1 MSMYQYLISLLAV
14 LMLSAC
20 GSSGGDNST
29 PPPVEPPPPSEPPP
43 AALELPSYNT
53 DPEAP
58 DITGMESSAAEIAG
72 RMTIGLNIGNTLEAM
87 GGKSETYWGNPAI
100 TREFIAFAK
109 ESGFNA
115 LRLPVSWD
123 QYADPTTAEIEPQ
136 WLERVRE
143 VVQYSLDEDLYVIVN
158 IHWDGGWLERQVTPA
173 HQAENNAKQ
182 KAYWEQI
189 ATLLRDFDERVLF
202 ASANEPNVDTADEM
216 AVLLSYHQTF
226 IDAVRSTGGKNAY
239 RTLIVQGPYTDIEK
253 TQELMTTLPTD
264 SASERLMVEL
274 HYYSPWQFALMEEDE
289 DWGNRFFYWGRDN
302 HSPTDTEHNPTGD
315 EWEEDYVDK
324 MFEQVKIQFVDQGIP
339 VILGEYGAVRR
350 DHLTGDDRE
359 RHLRSRAYYFYYVT
373 QSAMANGMVPFY
385 WDTGSLL
392 DRSNDRVLEPLA
404 LDGLMDGAQVHPP
417 YWQETD

>member
-1 MSMYQYLISLLAV
+1 MSMYQHLISLLAV
-14 LMLSAC
+14 LILSAC
-20 GSSGGDNST
+20 GSSGGGSSA
-29 PPPVEPPPPSEPPP
+29 PPPIDIPPP
-43 AALELPSYNT
+43 AAVELPSYNT
-53 DPEAP
+53 HPEAP

-87 GGKSETYWGNPAI
+87 GGKSETYWGNPVI

-123 QYADPTTAEIEPQ
+123 QYADPATAEIEPQ

-143 VVQYSLDEDLYVIVN
+143 VVQYGLDEDLYIIVN
-158 IHWDGGWLERQVTPA
+158 IHWDGGWLEERVTPA
-173 HQAENNAKQ
+173 HQDENNAKQ

-202 ASANEPNVDTADEM
+202 ASANEPNVETAEEM

-253 TQELMTTLPTD
+253 THELMVTLPVDTISD
-264 SASERLMVEL
+264 RLMVEL
-274 HYYSPWQFALMEEDE
+274 HYYSPWPFTLMEQDE
-289 DWGNRFFYWGRDN
+289 DWSNRFFYWGRDN
-302 HSPTDTEHNPTGD
+302 RSPTDTAHNPDWG
-315 EWEEDYVDK
+315 EEDYVDE
-324 MFEQVKIQFVDQGIP
+324 MFEWMKVQFADQGIP
-339 VILGEYGAVRR
+339 IILGEYGAMQR
-350 DHLTGDDRE
+350 DHLTGDDLE

-392 DRSNDRVLEPLA
+392 DRSEYKVLDLMA